1 MHVLKALPAGLA
13 LEITIF
19 PILFITLKIGKGTI
33 EVLQN
38 SIQSNL
44 RHSSVARKAVQV
56 KRNILKSVIATL
68 LLLRF
73 LVYLPCA
80 DT

>member
-1 MHVLKALPAGLA
+1 MALPAGLA
-13 LEITIF
+13 LEITVF
-19 PILFITLKIGKGTI
+19 PILFVTINFGKGTI
-33 EVLQN
+33 EILQN

-56 KRNILKSVIATL
+56 KRNILTRVLATL